1 MDQFLRHKRYY
12 FLLIFPDYLMRY
24 KKVGCYKNFSA
35 DCPRLLHKI
44 KNFFKKIRNNVLS
57 EKFYINCILL
67 HGRKAY

>member
-12 FLLIFPDYLMRY
+12 FLLIFPDYLMIY
-24 KKVGCYKNFSA
+24 KKIGCYKNVSA

-44 KNFFKKIRNNVLS
+44 KKLKKKIRNNFLS
-57 EKFYINCILL
+57 KKFSINCILL